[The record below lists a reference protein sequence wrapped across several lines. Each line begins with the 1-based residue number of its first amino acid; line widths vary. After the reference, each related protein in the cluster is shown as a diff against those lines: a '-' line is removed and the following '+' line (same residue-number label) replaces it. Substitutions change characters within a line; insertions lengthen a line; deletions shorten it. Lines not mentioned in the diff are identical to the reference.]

1 MPVAAVRR
9 LSRASATGVVLL
21 LTLGLAATGSSNVA
35 LASTSAS
42 TARGTIT
49 PKALVRHI
57 ALVDSDFTDGRTVTL
72 LQKGNRVQGQV
83 TLDNCGFNFTTT
95 EARRVARRQT
105 TILPAPGK
113 SWTSNEVV
121 AYETPHFAAKALR
134 QFRKSVINCPK
145 GVFTSSGIAG
155 VPDLRYDVSK
165 VHSSAKLPVAD
176 NAIVKLK
183 ITVEGTSKPFW
194 SVLIFQRRGTVLDG
208 VYRASYKKPTAA
220 KMADLRSLATITGK
234 RLAAS

>member
-1 MPVAAVRR
+1 
-9 LSRASATGVVLL
+9 VVLL
-21 LTLGLAATGSSNVA
+21 LTLGLAATGSPNGA
-35 LASTSAS
+35 LASTNAG
-42 TARGTIT
+42 TARGTTT

-57 ALVDSDFTDGRTVTL
+57 ALVDSDFTDGRTVTVI
-72 LQKGNRVQGQV
+72 QKGNRVRGQV

-95 EARRVARRQT
+95 EARRVARHQT
-105 TILPAPGK
+105 TILPAPGR

-145 GVFTSSGIAG
+145 GVFTSSGLAG

-165 VHSSAKLPVAD
+165 VHSSVKLPVAD

-183 ITVEGTSKPFW
+183 ITVEGTSRPFW
-194 SVLIFQRRGTVLDG
+194 SVLIFQRHGAVLDG
-208 VYRASYKKPTAA
+208 VYRASFKKPTSA
-220 KMADLRSLATITGK
+220 KMADLRMLATITGK

>member
-1 MPVAAVRR
+1 MPVAVRR
-9 LSRASATGVVLL
+9 LSRSSATGVVLV
-21 LTLGLAATGSSNVA
+21 LTLGLAATGSSNA
-35 LASTSAS
+35 TLTSTTAG
-42 TARGTIT
+42 TARATIT

-72 LQKGNRVQGQV
+72 LLKGNRVRGQV
-83 TLDNCGFNFTTT
+83 TLENCGFNFTAT
-95 EARRVARRQT
+95 EARRLARHQT

-145 GVFTSSGIAG
+145 GVFTPSGIAG
-155 VPDLRYDVSK
+155 GSNLRYDVSK
-165 VHSSAKLPVAD
+165 VHASAKLPVAD

-183 ITVEGTSKPFW
+183 ITVEGASKPFW
-194 SVLIFQRRGTVLDG
+194 SVFIFQRRGTVLDG

-220 KMADLRSLATITGK
+220 KMADLRALATITGK

>member
-21 LTLGLAATGSSNVA
+21 LVLGLAATGSSNA
-35 LASTSAS
+35 SPTSTSAR
-42 TARGTIT
+42 TARGTST
-49 PKALVRHI
+49 PEALVRHI
-57 ALVDSDFTDGRTVTL
+57 ALVDSDFFDGRTVTL
-72 LQKGNRVQGQV
+72 LEKGNRVPGQV
-83 TLDNCGFNFTTT
+83 TLDNCGFNFTAT
-95 EARRVARRQT
+95 EARRVARHQT

-121 AYETPHFAAKALR
+121 AYESPHFAAKALR
-134 QFRKSVINCPK
+134 QFRKSVMNCPK
-145 GVFTSSGIAG
+145 GVFTPSAIAG

-165 VHSSAKLPVAD
+165 IHPSAKLPVAD

-183 ITVEGTSKPFW
+183 ITVKGVSKPFW
-194 SVLIFQRRGTVLDG
+194 SVFIFQRRGTVLDG
-208 VYRASYKKPTAA
+208 VYRASFKKPTAA
-220 KMADLRSLATITGK
+220 KMADLRSLAAITGN